1 MISDWDDLCLSD
13 SKLTTEEN
21 ELLITPYQPRGKSEE
36 DVLKSYLDLSRDHAH
51 YDINGMVSI

>member
-21 ELLITPYQPRGKSEE
+21 ELLIIPYQPRGKSKE
-36 DVLKSYLDLSRDHAH
+36 DVLKNDAILR
-51 YDINGMVSI
+51 VSQFVNKMEKS